1 MFETVLRQLG
11 IVLPSVRGLAAYRHF
26 CTPHLSTHRS
36 ADHDSLVERAR
47 FHLREATPRRL
58 ATSQGNLQAYIFE
71 PQSETAAASALMV
84 HGWTGEAAFMSA
96 FADHLLRHNFRVV
109 LFDLPAHGKSEGRMT
124 SLIAC
129 AHAVREVAEA
139 LGPLPF
145 VVGHSLGAMAA
156 LLAAEGGPPM
166 PRPCPFAALVLVAMP
181 NRFSEV
187 TRRFGAEQGL
197 SPAAQRVYE
206 HRLERLAH
214 RRIADFTGTN
224 LIAGA
229 GTPVMLLHARDD
241 AEVPFADAQEIVAA
255 CPGAELQ
262 SFDGLGHRKILYA
275 PPAVRAA
282 TAYLSRQRQALLSRR
297 MSTSATVQQPIT
309 ASSSAAPSRDRRSPS
324 LP

>member
-1 MFETVLRQLG
+1 LV
-11 IVLPSVRGLAAYRHF
+11 AYRQF

-47 FHLREATPRRL
+47 FHLREATPQRL
-58 ATSQGNLQAYIFE
+58 ATSQGNLQAYVFE
-71 PQSETAAASALMV
+71 PAAGSATASVLMV

-109 LFDLPAHGKSEGRMT
+109 LFDLPAHGKSAGRMT

-129 AHAVREVAEA
+129 GHAVREVAEA
-139 LGPLPF
+139 LGPFPF

-156 LLAAEGGPPM
+156 LLAAEGRRPM
-166 PRPCPFAALVLVAMP
+166 PRPYPFAALVFVAMP

-214 RRIADFTGTN
+214 RRIVDFTGAN

-229 GTPVMLLHARDD
+229 GKPVMLIHARDD
-241 AEVPFADAQEIVAA
+241 AEVPFADAEEIVAA
-255 CPGAELQ
+255 CPVAELQ

-282 TAYLSRQRQALLSRR
+282 TAYLMRQRQVLLSQRA
-297 MSTSATVQQPIT
+297 STSAAAHQPIT
-309 ASSSAAPSRDRRSPS
+309 APSSEAPSRDRRSAS